1 MLYRQIGLCCLL
13 LFQSQ
18 AMLAVAQSLPELL
31 PLPDVDVVAAD
42 PSDLPAGGDP
52 AVEPPNLESTDVAGD
67 GVETLDVESIDELKF
82 EEPAHWYQPGYW
94 LRPTPWDGGVELGI
108 SGAEG
113 NSQTF
118 NIATGANA
126 KLTTERGV
134 LALDLNYAKTT
145 ANSVETQNNA
155 YLKGRYDWSL
165 GETAHWTLFTRGTL
179 EYDEFR
185 AFDLRLAANMGL
197 GYQLIHTESATLSAR
212 FGGGVS
218 HELGGPDDA
227 YVPEGL
233 YGLDVKYQLTA
244 KQKISGTADYY
255 PSWNDYSGEYRV
267 ETRVSW
273 EVLLD
278 EATNLSLKIS
288 AIDRY
293 DNTPNGRKP
302 NDFDYTL
309 VLLWK
314 L

>member
-1 MLYRQIGLCCLL
+1 MLYRRIVLCCLS
-13 LFQSQ
+13 LFPLH
-18 AMLAVAQSLPELL
+18 APLAVAQNLPELI
-31 PLPDVDVVAAD
+31 PLPRIDAGSAD
-42 PSDLPAGGDP
+42 PGDLSAGGDLV
-52 AVEPPNLESTDVAGD
+52 ADPPHRESTAFAGD
-67 GVETLDVESIDELKF
+67 GSETLDVESIDELKF

-94 LRPTPWDGGVELGI
+94 LRPTRWDGGVELGV

-113 NSQTF
+113 NAQAF

-126 KLTTERGV
+126 KLKTEQGV
-134 LALDLNYAKTT
+134 LAFDLNYAKTT
-145 ANSVETQNNA
+145 ANSIETQNNA

-165 GETAHWTLFTRGTL
+165 GESAHWTLFTRGTL

-197 GYQLIHTESATLSAR
+197 GYQLIHTEAATLTAR

-233 YGLDVKYQLTA
+233 CGLDVEYQLTA

-255 PSWNDYSGEYRV
+255 PSWNDYSGEYRI

-302 NDFDYTL
+302 NDLDYTL